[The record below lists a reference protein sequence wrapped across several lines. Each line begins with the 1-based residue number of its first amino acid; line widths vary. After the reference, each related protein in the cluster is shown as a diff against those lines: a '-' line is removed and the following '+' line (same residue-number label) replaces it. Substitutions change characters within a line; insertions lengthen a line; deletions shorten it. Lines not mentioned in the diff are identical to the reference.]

1 MPQQVAKNKSDI
13 KELFLEI
20 ANIEA
25 APPTHY
31 IMLEIEQLITDVI
44 KSKNGG
50 TISVKNNVDLNNK
63 TINNVEL
70 PGYVKTNDLV
80 NIMRYQ
86 GSVPIYDDLLLIE
99 NPKIGDVY
107 NVVADG
113 KYYAWDGDSW
123 NELGGFIDL
132 SGYQPLLQAGDNI
145 TIAGNTISA
154 KDTTYSLA
162 TAEKNGLMSAGDFSK
177 LSGLSAYVLPK
188 AGAERGGIKAST
200 KQATDTVEVRID
212 ETTEKLY
219 VSGLSAYVLPKA
231 GAERGGIKA
240 STKQATD
247 TVEVR
252 IDETTEK
259 LYVKTYPTMPTIP
272 AISSDV
278 YQDKNNDSITVSPKA
293 VYKYV
298 ADILGDLA
306 SLLALI

>member
-31 IMLEIEQLITDVI
+31 VTLEIEQLITDVI

-86 GSVPIYDDLLLIE
+86 GSVPIYDNLLLIE

-145 TIAGNTISA
+145 TITSNTISA

-188 AGAERGGIKAST
+188 AGS
-200 KQATDTVEVRID
+200 
-212 ETTEKLY
+212 
-219 VSGLSAYVLPKA
+219 
-231 GAERGGIKA
+231 ERGGIKA

-293 VYKYV
+293 VYEYV